1 MDPTSTPPRSAQ
13 RIRIGVSACLLGDQ
27 VRYDGGH
34 KRDTFLTETLGPLV
48 EWVKVCPEVEIG
60 MGTPRESI
68 RLVDEGG
75 RIKLLTVKTGVDFTA
90 AMTAYS
96 AKRTAAL
103 ADEDLSGY
111 ILKKDSPSCGMTR
124 VKLYGGKQPGQR
136 IGVGI
141 FAQALMARLPH
152 LPVEEEG
159 RLTDPRLRDNFIERV
174 FSYRRLR
181 DLFESRWTVG
191 TLVSFHT
198 AHKLVLLAHST
209 QAYTR
214 LGRLVADA
222 RSMDR
227 ASLRAQYS
235 AGFMDALTAIATPQR
250 HTNVL
255 QHMVGY
261 FKKTLDTGSRDELLA
276 AIEDY
281 RLGLVP
287 LIVPI
292 TLIRHHV
299 RAQGI
304 QYLAGQSYLSPHPK
318 ELMLRNH
325 V

>member
-1 MDPTSTPPRSAQ
+1 MTTNARSDA
-13 RIRIGVSACLLGDQ
+13 RIRIGVSACLLGDE

-34 KRDTFLTETLGPLV
+34 KRDMFLTNVLEPFV
-48 EWVKVCPEVEIG
+48 EWVKVCPEVESG
-60 MGTPRESI
+60 MGTPREPI

-75 RIKLLTVKTGVDFTA
+75 RIRLLTVKTGVDHTA
-90 AMTAYS
+90 SMTAYS
-96 AKRTAAL
+96 ATRVVAL
-103 ADEDLSGY
+103 DEEDLCGY
-111 ILKKDSPSCGMTR
+111 VLKKDSPSCGMTR
-124 VKLYGGKQPGQR
+124 VKVYSGKGPVVKT
-136 IGVGI
+136 GVGV
-141 FAQALMARLPH
+141 FAQALLARFPC

-159 RLTDPRLRDNFIERV
+159 RLTDPRLRENFIERV
-174 FSYRRLR
+174 FAYRRLR
-181 DLFESRWTVG
+181 NLFESRWTIG
-191 TLVSFHT
+191 DLVRFHT

-222 RSMDR
+222 KSADR
-227 ASLRAQYS
+227 ASLRARYA
-235 AGFMDALTAIATPQR
+235 AGFMDALSEMATPKR

-261 FKKTLDTGSRDELLA
+261 FKKTLDAASRAELLA

-287 LIVPI
+287 LVVPL
-292 TLIRHHV
+292 TLVRHHV
-299 RAQGI
+299 RVHDEP
-304 QYLAGQSYLSPHPK
+304 YLAGQVYLAPHPK

>member
-1 MDPTSTPPRSAQ
+1 MA
-13 RIRIGVSACLLGDQ
+13 IRIGASACLLGDE
-27 VRYDGGH
+27 VRYDAGH
-34 KRDTFLTETLGPLV
+34 KRDAFLTQVLGPLV
-48 EWVKVCPEVEIG
+48 EWVKVCPEVEAG
-60 MGTPRESI
+60 LGTPRESM

-75 RIKLLTVKTGVDFTA
+75 RLRLLTVKTGVEHTD

-96 AKRTAAL
+96 ARRVVAL
-103 ADEDLSGY
+103 DGDDLCGY
-111 ILKKDSPSCGMTR
+111 VLKKDSPSCGMTR
-124 VKLYGGKQPGQR
+124 VKVYGGKGPAAKT
-136 IGVGI
+136 GVGV
-141 FAQALMARLPH
+141 FARALMDRFPH

-174 FSYRRLR
+174 FAYRRLR

-191 TLVSFHT
+191 DLVRFHT

-214 LGRLVADA
+214 LGRIVAGA
-222 RSMDR
+222 KGVDR
-227 ASLRAQYS
+227 TALRARYTD
-235 AGFMDALTAIATPQR
+235 GFMGALCEMATPKR

-261 FKKTLDTGSRDELLA
+261 FKTTLDTDSRTELLA
-276 AIEDY
+276 AIDDY

-292 TLIRHHV
+292 TLLRHHV
-299 RAQGI
+299 RVHDVS
-304 QYLAGQSYLSPHPK
+304 YLAGQVYLAPHPK

>member
-1 MDPTSTPPRSAQ
+1 MA
-13 RIRIGVSACLLGDQ
+13 IRIGASACLLGDE
-27 VRYDGGH
+27 VRYDAGH
-34 KRDTFLTETLGPLV
+34 KRDAFLTQVLGPLI
-48 EWVKVCPEVEIG
+48 EWVKVCPEVEAG
-60 MGTPRESI
+60 MGTPRESM

-75 RIKLLTVKTGVDFTA
+75 RLRLLTVKTGVEHTD

-96 AKRTAAL
+96 ARRVVAL
-103 ADEDLSGY
+103 DDDDLCGY
-111 ILKKDSPSCGMTR
+111 VLKKDSPSCGMTR
-124 VKLYGGKQPGQR
+124 VKVYGGKGPAAKT
-136 IGVGI
+136 GVGV
-141 FAQALMARLPH
+141 FARALMDRFPH

-174 FSYRRLR
+174 FAYRRLR
-181 DLFESRWTVG
+181 DLFESGWTVG
-191 TLVSFHT
+191 DLVRFHT

-214 LGRLVADA
+214 LGRMVAGAKGVDREALGA
-222 RSMDR
+222 R
-227 ASLRAQYS
+227 YT
-235 AGFMDALTAIATPQR
+235 AGFMGALAEMATPKR

-261 FKKTLDTGSRDELLA
+261 FKKTLDTDSRTELLA
-276 AIEDY
+276 AIDDY

-292 TLIRHHV
+292 TLLRHHV
-299 RAQGI
+299 RVHDVS
-304 QYLAGQSYLSPHPK
+304 YLAGQVYLAPHPK